1 MEDEGVKEVDD
12 GENEEVEDDEGL
24 KEEVE
29 GEEGVKVEVEEGVK
43 EVVENKGVKEE
54 VEDEEGVK
62 AKVEEEEWGGKD
74 VRGGGMEGEGRPGGG
89 NRVKVE
95 GETSAYRGN
104 DTHINSESQKLN
116 AEDFY

>member
-1 MEDEGVKEVDD
+1 MEDGVKEVDD
-12 GENEEVEDDEGL
+12 AENEVED
-24 KEEVE
+24 
-29 GEEGVKVEVEEGVK
+29 EEGVKVEVDKGVK
-43 EVVENKGVKEE
+43 EEVEDKGVKEE
-54 VEDEEGVK
+54 VEDEGVNTE
-62 AKVEEEEWGGKD
+62 VEEEEGGGKD